1 MHIHTHGSKGD
12 PVIIILHPM
21 GITGEKMYEIVGSK
35 FRGEYYFITP
45 DMGGHGSE
53 KREFR
58 SARAEAAAL
67 HNYLQQKGLTQIRLL
82 YGASLGCAVSLHL
95 LRYEDLNIEHVY
107 LDGAPVARLSVV
119 MRRIFAPVLVWQQDM
134 IIRNREKGISD
145 FVKRYGRDIAEHM
158 ADSFLKF
165 DKETIY
171 HIGRDCVVGNTPYLS
186 RELQQRISFDWG
198 EKELYTKTSM
208 PLVKKIWPDA
218 EVIVRPGMEHC
229 EAMAQVPDYVEKI
242 EERIT
247 GSRPVM
253 IKLQGLDED
262 QIREISRQ
270 IAAEKKALGG
280 FQNMKEFI
288 DACFSDG
295 GTIETRMQKE
305 KRKFLR
311 IEMLVVRK
319 EFQGQGYMRRM
330 MDFAYALAEERR
342 IPVIL
347 DTDDKDKASRY
358 VHLGMKLDRVRSC
371 GERFHM
377 YDLIREVNERM

>member
-280 FQNMKEFI
+280 FQNMKQFI

-295 GTIETRMQKE
+295 GTIETRMRKE

-347 DTDDKDKASRY
+347 DTDDRDKASRY
-358 VHLGMKLDRVRSC
+358 EHLGMKLDRMRIC

-377 YDLIREVNERM
+377 YDLIRE